1 MSVNEIRNFIFENYY
16 KRIGFS
22 LESSYYSVNLLKK
35 KKDLL
40 LLATKSTE
48 KIPDS
53 YNTKSLSTNYKKE
66 KHKISKTIKSNYSA
80 TKHF

>member
-53 YNTKSLSTNYKKE
+53 SHKS
-66 KHKISKTIKSNYSA
+66 SKTI
-80 TKHF
+80 